1 MTSPSIQTGGVSNAP
16 HNQANS
22 SAIRLAAA
30 SKTTDIHTAK
40 RYHDA
45 GICIIPCWD
54 KKPLIPWLMYRFER
68 PTWGQIKAWYRKWQ
82 RPQLAVVCGVVSGN
96 LAVLDVDS
104 LDKCAEVESAHPFL
118 KDTFTVRSGSGRG
131 RHYYVIADA
140 LPPTTI
146 CGGVELRSNGAYV
159 IAAPSIHT
167 QAGQP
172 YWVEREAD
180 LSYQPDLEGLRLWIE
195 SRQANVAPIARPT
208 SVTTVVRSS
217 EFGLK
222 ALDDECRAV
231 ATATEGGANSRL
243 NLAAFKLGQ
252 LVAGGHLNRG
262 EVETALEQAATA
274 LTNRD
279 GLRATQR
286 TIASGLNAGEK
297 NPRR

>member
-1 MTSPSIQTGGVSNAP
+1 MITQTQERGMHSTPSLSNLVRQAATSTSTSLQ
-16 HNQANS
+16 
-22 SAIRLAAA
+22 
-30 SKTTDIHTAK
+30 TAK
-40 RYHDA
+40 LYHEA
-45 GICIIPCWD
+45 GICTIPCWN
-54 KKPLIPWLMYRFER
+54 KKPLIPWHDFRYEM
-68 PTWGQIKAWYRKWQ
+68 PTWDMVRGWYRRWQ

-104 LDKCAEVESAHPFL
+104 LEKCAEVESAHPFL

-131 RHYYVIADA
+131 RHYYVVADA

-146 CGGVELRSNGAYV
+146 CEGIELRSNGAYV

-172 YWVEREAD
+172 YWVERDAD
-180 LSYQPDLEGLRLWIE
+180 LSHLPDVESLRAWIE
-195 SRQANVAPIARPT
+195 SRQISAAPIPRPAALI
-208 SVTTVVRSS
+208 SVVRSS
-217 EFGLK
+217 NFGMK
-222 ALDDECRAV
+222 ALDAECSAV
-231 ATATEGGANSRL
+231 AAATEGSANARL
-243 NLAAFKLGQ
+243 NRAAFKLGQ